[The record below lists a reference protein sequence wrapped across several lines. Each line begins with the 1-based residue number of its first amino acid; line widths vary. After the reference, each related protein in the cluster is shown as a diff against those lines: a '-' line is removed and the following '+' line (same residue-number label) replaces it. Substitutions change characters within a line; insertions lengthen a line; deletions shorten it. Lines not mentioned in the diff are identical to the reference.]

1 MTPRR
6 LRIPGLAVLG
16 RGLFVLLLVA
26 LPASL
31 WGAEAA
37 RTDPFA
43 GLDAINVTLEIGGP
57 LDLRGSEEPELF
69 AGELRRRNLFS
80 LNMTDTVAQ
89 KIETCGL
96 MAYPEAPDV
105 ISIDVFGRRE
115 RRGEG
120 PPLWVYMVE
129 VKVLNTTLSKDRGVD
144 PGPTYLRPVI
154 GVADDAGLEAAL
166 TDAAM
171 AILADELRNC
181 RQ

>member
-6 LRIPGLAVLG
+6 STIPGLAVLG
-16 RGLFVLLLVA
+16 CGLFLLLLVA

-31 WGAEAA
+31 RGAAAA

-80 LNMTDTVAQ
+80 LKLTDTVAQ

-96 MAYPEAPDV
+96 MAYPEAPDA

-120 PPLWVYMVE
+120 APLWVYMVE

-144 PGPTYLRPVI
+144 PEPTYLRPVI

-166 TDAAM
+166 IDAAM
-171 AILADELRNC
+171 AILSDELRNC

>member
-6 LRIPGLAVLG
+6 SGIPGLG
-16 RGLFVLLLVA
+16 RGLSLLLLAA
-26 LPASL
+26 LPAPL

-69 AGELRRRNLFS
+69 AGELRRGNLFRVS
-80 LNMTDTVAQ
+80 LTDAVAQ

-115 RRGEG
+115 PRREG

-129 VKVLNTTLSKDRGVD
+129 VKIHNTTLAKGQGGA
-144 PGPTYLRPVI
+144 GPIYLRPVI
-154 GVADDAGLEAAL
+154 GVAEDARLEAAL
-166 TDAAM
+166 TEAAI
-171 AILADELRNC
+171 AILSDELRNC
-181 RQ
+181 RP